1 MIIVVL
7 NMTLVSGEA
16 YVDKSPPH
24 SYIESMSGWHDQG
37 VILKLKAQDE
47 LSGISAVS
55 YMIDGSLLNV
65 SYSPEIYVHF
75 GTEGVHRIEY
85 FAMDGA
91 GNAEQAKISQV
102 KLDFTMPVI
111 TIEVPASRT
120 YLHSDIVMLNFSADD
135 SLSGI
140 FFLSAS
146 INGTPV
152 ASPQEFDMQRL
163 RPGNYEFSVAALDN
177 AGNLGSSALNFTVV
191 VNIHSLQALNNRA
204 IIEGWIDDSETA
216 DSLTRKLALAGQ
228 KLEEGQNEKAN
239 NIIKSYINEID
250 AKRGNAITE
259 YGADILTTEALYV
272 YISLF

>member
-1 MIIVVL
+1 MVFVL
-7 NMTLVSGEA
+7 NITLVSGEV
-16 YVDKSPPH
+16 YVDKTPPH
-24 SYIESMSGWHDQG
+24 SYIESMSGWNDNG
-37 VILKLKAQDE
+37 VTLKLKAQDE

-120 YLHSDIVMLNFSADD
+120 YLHSDIIILNFSADD

-140 FFLSAS
+140 LSLTAS

-152 ASPQEFDMQRL
+152 TPSQEFDMQRL
-163 RPGNYEFSVAALDN
+163 RPGVHEFRAVALDN
-177 AGNLGSSALNFTVV
+177 AGNPGWSTQSFTVV
-191 VNIHSLQALNNRA
+191 TNIYSLMALNNRA
-204 IIEGWIDDSETA
+204 IINGWISDRETA
-216 DSLTRKLALAGQ
+216 DSLTRKLDLAGQ

-250 AKRGNAITE
+250 AKRGNAITG
-259 YGADILTTEALYV
+259 YGADILMTEALYV